1 MWILPIF
8 LKPGKCD
15 FVIRTPK
22 DPKIDRLM
30 KLGARPKQLDEFQ
43 RPEDAAFKFHYKRH
57 IVDIREEKI
66 PLCKYTELFKSNL
79 FIYLFCNRLKK
90 AKRL

>member
-15 FVIRTPK
+15 AIIRTPK

-30 KLGARPKQLDEFQ
+30 KLGARPKLDEFQ
-43 RPEDAAFKFHYKRH
+43 RPKDAAFKFHYNRH

-66 PLCKYTELFKSNL
+66 PLCKFAYFLE
-79 FIYLFCNRLKK
+79 FILISCFVLQIPRS
-90 AKRL
+90 